1 VRKRISTQ
9 KKKQE
14 RQDMRPEITMQP
26 SEKSIRYE
34 NVPSAMAEEG
44 IIRLL
49 ILDPSLINKAEITV
63 EDFTSPYL
71 GKIFGI
77 IKQRF
82 ESGSDT
88 SVSSLSASLTPEE
101 ASHLTLMVQR
111 PVSMAN
117 ADRALDDYIEKIKT
131 EKLKG
136 TANQDLL
143 TVRDRLREKKG
154 FGG

>member
-1 VRKRISTQ
+1 
-9 KKKQE
+9 
-14 RQDMRPEITMQP
+14 
-26 SEKSIRYE
+26 
-34 NVPSAMAEEG
+34 
-44 IIRLL
+44 
-49 ILDPSLINKAEITV
+49 
-63 EDFTSPYL
+63 
-71 GKIFGI
+71 
-77 IKQRF
+77 
-82 ESGSDT
+82 
-88 SVSSLSASLTPEE
+88 
-101 ASHLTLMVQR
+101 MVQR